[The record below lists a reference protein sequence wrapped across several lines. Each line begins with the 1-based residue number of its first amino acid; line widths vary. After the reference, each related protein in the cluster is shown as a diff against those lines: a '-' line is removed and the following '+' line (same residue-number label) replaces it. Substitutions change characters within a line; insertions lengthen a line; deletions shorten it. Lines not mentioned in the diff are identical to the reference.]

1 MAEVARKQRKRNVVG
16 ELKALAAELGCE
28 RKRQLD
34 LSKDEFVSFHTALT
48 AASRTPEHRQKFDSA
63 WQSFVSGAE
72 LPPLPSL
79 PSLGPPA
86 EASAATSSVE
96 ADGTFRLRAT
106 ACLFTWNSESFAR
119 MVPDQLWADFLGWLK
134 GLAFI
139 ICWTATLENLWRC
152 HACFFCASV
161 ASSAV

>member
-1 MAEVARKQRKRNVVG
+1 MEDTRRMASAADDARRQAEAQAADLSRRLQVSSQSDA
-16 ELKALAAELGCE
+16 ELQSALAQAEKEKDAL
-28 RKRQLD
+28 LD
-34 LSKDEFVSFHTALT
+34 HV
-48 AASRTPEHRQKFDSA
+48 
-63 WQSFVSGAE
+63 
-72 LPPLPSL
+72 
-79 PSLGPPA
+79 